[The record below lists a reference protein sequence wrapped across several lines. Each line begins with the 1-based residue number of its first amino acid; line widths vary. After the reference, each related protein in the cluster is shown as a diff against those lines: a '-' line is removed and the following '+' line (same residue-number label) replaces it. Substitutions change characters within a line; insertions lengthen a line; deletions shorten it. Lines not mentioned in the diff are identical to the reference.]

1 MPIVQTNGIDMYYEE
16 AGDGPPLLMIMGITA
31 PGSVWEAHADAWKA
45 HFRCIMP
52 DNRGVGRSS
61 KPGGSYTSA
70 RMADDMAGLLDALD
84 IERVRVAGVSMGS
97 IIAQQLA
104 IRCPD
109 RVRSLVLMC
118 PWARCDRYAA
128 SIFRHMMT
136 IKARLRPEE
145 FMEYIQL
152 LIFSKGTWDDIEGY
166 AELIN
171 GRTFASVGE
180 EPQPLH
186 GLEGQGYACIEHNVL
201 EALPQIAAPTLVIGG
216 EQDIFVPPWMVEEVA
231 AGIPNAELH
240 MYPGAGH
247 AFHWE
252 RIEDFNPRVADWL
265 LAH

>member
-1 MPIVQTNGIDMYYEE
+1 
-16 AGDGPPLLMIMGITA
+16 
-31 PGSVWEAHADAWKA
+31 
-45 HFRCIMP
+45 
-52 DNRGVGRSS
+52 
-61 KPGGSYTSA
+61 
-70 RMADDMAGLLDALD
+70 
-84 IERVRVAGVSMGS
+84 
-97 IIAQQLA
+97 
-104 IRCPD
+104 
-109 RVRSLVLMC
+109 
-118 PWARCDRYAA
+118 
-128 SIFRHMMT
+128 
-136 IKARLRPEE
+136 
-145 FMEYIQL
+145 MEYIQL

-166 AELIN
+166 ADLIN

-186 GLEGQGYACIEHNVL
+186 GLEGQGHACIEHNVL

-231 AGIPNAELH
+231 AGIPNVELH